1 MIVAASF
8 DTNNP
13 ELWVN
18 RGLSYGDGLFE
29 TMRLSKNKIP
39 LLDFHL
45 KRLRKDLEKLQL
57 KDFNRANIEESL
69 ASCIG
74 HGDNQHIG
82 DSAVLK
88 LLVFRASQARTYT
101 PLTQD
106 IEWLLT
112 LDDRPQIIRQKS
124 LRLVLAK
131 QKISHQP
138 LLAGIKHISRLEQV
152 MLAAEL
158 NQHQNIDDLLFV
170 DKKNHI
176 IETTYQN
183 VVLIKNNQLLTPK
196 LNRAGVK
203 GVALQWLKTK
213 HHVQARHIG
222 VEELSDCDGMMVCN
236 SIRGFRLVNS
246 IELPRKQCISFGT
259 SQHIHDKINHQ
270 WDVLFNS

>member
-112 LDDRPQIIRQKS
+112 LDDRPQISSQKS

-131 QKISHQP
+131 Q
-138 LLAGIKHISRLEQV
+138 
-152 MLAAEL
+152 
-158 NQHQNIDDLLFV
+158 
-170 DKKNHI
+170 
-176 IETTYQN
+176 
-183 VVLIKNNQLLTPK
+183 
-196 LNRAGVK
+196 
-203 GVALQWLKTK
+203 
-213 HHVQARHIG
+213 
-222 VEELSDCDGMMVCN
+222 
-236 SIRGFRLVNS
+236 
-246 IELPRKQCISFGT
+246 
-259 SQHIHDKINHQ
+259 
-270 WDVLFNS
+270 